1 MNISLPNN
9 TGWLKF
15 AIDITLAS
23 ATAWGAF
30 AMRLGLPI
38 PALYRR
44 SELMYILLSL
54 IVKIAVGLAFKLHKQ
69 SWRNIGVRDL
79 TTIGRA
85 VATFALLMATISFLL
100 GGYYRIPRSIP
111 LIDALLLLT
120 AWGGARL
127 AVRLFSEGSV
137 RKLGGGSNKRVLVVG
152 AGEAGTMIVREMLR
166 HPESRLIPVGFLDDD
181 PGKRNATFLGYP
193 VFGSV
198 DQLGSVAQS
207 QGVDEILIAI
217 PSVQGDAIRSILETA
232 RRVKVPARIIPGIW
246 EVLSGKVN
254 ISSIRNVE
262 VEENVEVEDL
272 LNRDP
277 VRLDLDAIAGYIRG
291 KTILITGAGGSIG
304 SEIVRQML
312 PFDPKQL
319 VLVGRG
325 ENSLFQIE
333 QELKTDYDA
342 PPFTVIVADV
352 RNRERLERLFRRFR
366 PDVVFHAAA
375 HKHVPL
381 MEANPEEAILNNV
394 CGTANLA
401 ELSLEY
407 GTEVFV
413 NISTDKAVNPTSVMG
428 ASKRVAEMVVRN
440 AAEKAAPKS
449 AFVSVRFGN
458 VLGSRGSV
466 IPTFKEQIS
475 RGGPVTVTH
484 PDMTRYFMTIPEAA
498 QLVLQAGG
506 MRRNGSVFVL
516 DMGEPVKIVD
526 LARDLIKLSGL
537 EPEVDIPIA
546 FTGVRPGE
554 KLYEEL
560 LTAEEGT
567 EASHFKK
574 IFIAKNND
582 LPEGFEKLLEMLCTA
597 AKAEE
602 RDEIRSILGE
612 IITGCLIN
620 QENESC

>member
-1 MNISLPNN
+1 MNISLPKN
-9 TGWLKF
+9 TGWLKL
-15 AIDITLAS
+15 AIDIVLAS

-38 PALYRR
+38 PALYRH
-44 SELMYILLSL
+44 SELVYILLSL
-54 IVKIAVGLAFKLHKQ
+54 SLKITMEFAFKLHKQ

-79 TTIGRA
+79 TSIGRA
-85 VATFALLMATISFLL
+85 VITFAMLMATISFLL
-100 GGYYRIPRSIP
+100 GDYYRIPRSIP

-127 AVRLFSEGSV
+127 AVRVFSEGSI
-137 RKLGGGSNKRVLVVG
+137 RKLGGGRNKRVLVVG
-152 AGEAGTMIVREMLR
+152 AGDAGTMIVREMLR
-166 HPESRLIPVGFLDDD
+166 HPEARLIPVGFLDDD

-198 DQLGSVAQS
+198 DQLSSVARS

-232 RRVKVPARIIPGIW
+232 RRVKIPARIIPGIW

-262 VEENVEVEDL
+262 VEDL

-277 VRLDLDAIAGYIRG
+277 VRLDLDAIAGYIKG

-304 SEIVRQML
+304 SEIVRQLL

-333 QELKTDYDA
+333 QELKTHYDA
-342 PPFTVIVADV
+342 PPFSVAVADV
-352 RNRERLERLFRRFR
+352 RNRERLERLFRRFH
-366 PDVVFHAAA
+366 PEVIFHAAA

-401 ELSLEY
+401 ELSLEH

-428 ASKRVAEMVVRN
+428 ASKRVAEMVVRSTAMKN
-440 AAEKAAPKS
+440 TS
-449 AFVSVRFGN
+449 TGAFVSVRFGN

-526 LARDLIKLSGL
+526 LARDLIRLSGL
-537 EPEVDIPIA
+537 EPETDIPIA
-546 FTGVRPGE
+546 FTGIRPGE

-574 IFIAKNND
+574 IFVAKNND
-582 LPEGFEKLLEMLCTA
+582 LPEDFEKLLEMLYAA

-602 RDEIRSILGE
+602 RDEIRTTLGK
-612 IITGCLIN
+612 IIQGCQIN
-620 QENESC
+620 QENE